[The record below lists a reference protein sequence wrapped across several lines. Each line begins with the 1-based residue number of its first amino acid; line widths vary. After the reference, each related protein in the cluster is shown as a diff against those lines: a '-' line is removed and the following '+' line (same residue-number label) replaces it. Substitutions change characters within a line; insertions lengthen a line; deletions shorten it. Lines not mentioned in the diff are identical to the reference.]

1 MILLINGDSHSA
13 AAECVNTYGFAEDDS
28 KYFMQ
33 GRRPHPDNLVKSFGY
48 LLSKPLQLGLV
59 MMAESGSSNDRIMRT
74 TRDYL
79 KEHDTDNTL
88 VVIGWSTW
96 ERKEWKIHGEYY
108 QIGSSGA
115 DHLPESHQSK
125 YKDWVTARPRWEDV
139 TKQAH
144 KDIWVFHQELLEH
157 NVKHVFFNCN
167 NHFSDI
173 VEQDRRDWG
182 VNYIAPYDYTQTYDY
197 WLQTNGYQY
206 VRKGSMHYGPDAHQ
220 AWKKK
225 LLKYILDNKLA

>member
-1 MILLINGDSHSA
+1 MKLLINGDSHSA

-28 KYFMQ
+28 RYFMQ

-59 MMAESGSSNDRIMRT
+59 MMAESGSSNNRIMRT

-79 KEHDTDNTL
+79 KEHDTDNIL

-96 ERKEWKIHGEYY
+96 ERKEWKIHGDYY

-144 KDIWVFHQELLEH
+144 EDIWVFHQELLEH

-167 NHFSDI
+167 NHFSTSSCI
-173 VEQDRRDWG
+173 SALV
-182 VNYIAPYDYTQTYDY
+182 
-197 WLQTNGYQY
+197 LCF
-206 VRKGSMHYGPDAHQ
+206 
-220 AWKKK
+220 
-225 LLKYILDNKLA
+225 